1 MTTKAEKAEQQFA
14 IKQLQGMLK
23 KGDRLYT
30 INRHV
35 SQSGMTRH
43 ISVFRVNESG
53 EIETIDW
60 LIHRAGIF
68 KRTNSNNREGLKVS
82 GCGMDMGFHV
92 VYSLS
97 SVVLNDGYALKQSW
111 L

>member
-1 MTTKAEKAEQQFA
+1 MTTKAEKAAQEFA
-14 IKQLQGMLK
+14 IEQLRAMLK

-30 INRHV
+30 VLRHV
-35 SQSGMTRH
+35 SQSGMSRN
-43 ISVFRVNESG
+43 ISVLRVNESG

-68 KRTNSNNREGLKVS
+68 KRTNSNNKEGLKVT
-82 GCGMDMGFHV
+82 GCGMDMGFHL
-92 VYSLS
+92 VYSVS